1 MLNKMNRKTDGKYI
15 RDLLKRMRDGI
26 PDLSIRTTF
35 ITGFPEETDDDHQE
49 LLEFIKDFKFERCGI
64 FQYSK
69 EEGTR
74 AHKMEGH
81 IHHATKKKRHRE
93 LSSAIDEVAGE
104 INEAQLGK
112 KKRVLVE
119 EEGIARS
126 MWDAPDIDGRIF
138 VPIDS
143 RVGEFLEVEI
153 KDHRGYDL
161 VAK

>member
-1 MLNKMNRKTDGKYI
+1 
-15 RDLLKRMRDGI
+15 MR
-26 PDLSIRTTF
+26 PCSPCNLYRTTF
-35 ITGFPEETDDDHQE
+35 ITGFPEETDEDHQE

-74 AHKMEGH
+74 AYKMEGH
-81 IHHATKKKRHRE
+81 IHHATKKKRYRE

-104 INEAQLGK
+104 VNAAQLGK
-112 KKRVLVE
+112 QKRVLVE

-143 RVGEFLEVEI
+143 KVGEFLEVEI
-153 KDHRGYDL
+153 TDHRGYDL